1 MTKDEGDVVSVLLLP
16 SFSNRRKGGC
26 GIRYNDVVYRIKIK
40 TSTQYNNNNNNNNK
54 I

>member
-16 SFSNRRKGGC
+16 SFSNRRKGG
-26 GIRYNDVVYRIKIK
+26 GVVSRYNDVVYRIKIK
-40 TSTQYNNNNNNNNK
+40 TSTQYNNINNNNK

>member
-16 SFSNRRKGGC
+16 SFSNRRKGGVVS
-26 GIRYNDVVYRIKIK
+26 RYNDVVYRIKIK
-40 TSTQYNNNNNNNNK
+40 TSTQYNNINNNNK